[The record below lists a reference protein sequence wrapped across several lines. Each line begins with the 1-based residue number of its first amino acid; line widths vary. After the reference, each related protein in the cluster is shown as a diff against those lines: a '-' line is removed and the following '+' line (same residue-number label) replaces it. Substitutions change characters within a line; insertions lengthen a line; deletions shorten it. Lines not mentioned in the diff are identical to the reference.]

1 MLIKFNRE
9 SRINYPVIGFILL
22 IAAFL
27 VGYSRIYLGQ
37 HHIEDVVVGSL
48 LGLWLFQLSEIILN
62 QRTSAKNEKT

>member
-1 MLIKFNRE
+1 
-9 SRINYPVIGFILL
+9 
-22 IAAFL
+22 